1 MGNDCSALCSK
12 PRSKPSAS
20 PSPPVLVTHKDLRSR
35 VAPTVLPSPSQV
47 QALLKSYQNL
57 AYGGFA
63 RRLEAALTRDS
74 PVLDCREF
82 EEVAN
87 RAKEAAI
94 NHYRSLF
101 VQGSAGEVVP
111 FEGILQGEE
120 DLGKLCRQDLALFE
134 YCNMYRS
141 FLLCSALKKQLIE
154 SELLAKFTS
163 KAGILRK
170 YDQEAAGAYRLLC
183 RNDLEILISQH
194 SKSTPSVFIMS
205 ELKKQSVGDREILR
219 REKRKAEELSSR
231 VTPAEFRSHAGDTP
245 SADSYGA
252 VQSRLSVI
260 DLISRLPEEEGK
272 QGEYFTLQGEIVTR
286 GPIKK
291 HKSADD
297 RPKRQICKQIGEEDS
312 CRSQQIGKFVLNV
325 DDEDNAKG

>member
-1 MGNDCSALCSK
+1 
-12 PRSKPSAS
+12 
-20 PSPPVLVTHKDLRSR
+20 
-35 VAPTVLPSPSQV
+35 
-47 QALLKSYQNL
+47 
-57 AYGGFA
+57 
-63 RRLEAALTRDS
+63 LEAALTGDS

-82 EEVAN
+82 EEAAN

-101 VQGSAGEVVP
+101 VQGCPGEVVP
-111 FEGILQGEE
+111 FEEILLGEE
-120 DLGKLCRQDLALFE
+120 ELGKLCRQDFALFE

-141 FLLCSALKKQLIE
+141 FILCSALKKQLIE
-154 SELLAKFTS
+154 SELLAKFS
-163 KAGILRK
+163 PKARILRK

-183 RNDLEILISQH
+183 RNDLEILISQY

-205 ELKKQSVGDREILR
+205 ELKKQSVADREILR

-231 VTPAEFRSHAGDTP
+231 VTPAEFRSSTGDSNQT

-272 QGEYFTLQGEIVTR
+272 QGEYFTLQGEIVAR

-297 RPKRQICKQIGEEDS
+297 RPKRPNFKQITEEDS
-312 CRSQQIGKFVLNV
+312 CSSQKIGKFVLNV
-325 DDEDNAKG
+325 DDEDHAKG